1 MFDLLK
7 KIYAIAGKQSKRIT
21 VMFICDMLKSMFE
34 GFTLGEITDVFL
46 DPYLITLYDEKHSSE
61 EDRFYSVGNLHG
73 LLIIVVYHT
82 ERDGRTRIISARQA
96 EKKLQEVYY
105 ESIKR
110 ING

>member
-1 MFDLLK
+1 MGETIISDDNLFEWDSQKNSDNIKKHGFGFD
-7 KIYAIAGKQSKRIT
+7 
-21 VMFICDMLKSMFE
+21 
-34 GFTLGEITDVFL
+34 EITDVFL
-46 DPYLITLYDEKHSSE
+46 DPYLLTLYDEKHSSE
-61 EDRFYSVGNLHG
+61 EDRFYSVGSLQS

-82 ERDGRTRIISARQA
+82 ERNGRTRIISARQA

>member
-1 MFDLLK
+1 MGDIIISENNLFEWDSRKNSDNIKKHGFGFD
-7 KIYAIAGKQSKRIT
+7 
-21 VMFICDMLKSMFE
+21 
-34 GFTLGEITDVFL
+34 EIIDVFL

-61 EDRFYSVGNLHG
+61 EDRFYSVGSLHG

-105 ESIKR
+105 GFIRK

>member
-1 MFDLLK
+1 MGETIISDDNLFEWDSQKNSDNIKKHGFGFD
-7 KIYAIAGKQSKRIT
+7 
-21 VMFICDMLKSMFE
+21 
-34 GFTLGEITDVFL
+34 EITDVFL
-46 DPYLITLYDEKHSSE
+46 LTLYDEKHSSE
-61 EDRFYSVGNLHG
+61 EERFYSVGSLQS

-82 ERDGRTRIISARQA
+82 ERNGRTRIISARQA